1 MIQDIEKYQI
11 NPYQVIFM
19 KDSFFNRVYNF
30 IYRHKFAFGTYIY
43 TRCQYMK
50 CYFQSVKIG
59 KACKFKGPSNF
70 LVGNGGHIEIGE
82 KCIFTS
88 YETLNR
94 IGLNHRCIITA
105 SPVSDQE
112 TCLLKIGNDCGFSA
126 TSIWCFKEIIIGN
139 NVRCGANTLIMDG
152 DAHFEDPRT
161 SPPKTIVI
169 EDNVFLGA
177 NVVVKKGV
185 TIGKNSVIG
194 MNSVVTRDIPEN
206 CIAVGN
212 PCKVIKRITL

>member
-1 MIQDIEKYQI
+1 
-11 NPYQVIFM
+11 M
-19 KDSFFNRVYNF
+19 KSKFTNRVYNF
-30 IYRHKFAFGTYIY
+30 IYRYKYAFLTYIN
-43 TRCQYMK
+43 TRYQYIK
-50 CYFQSVKIG
+50 CYFQGVKIG
-59 KACKFKGPSNF
+59 YECIFKGSTHF
-70 LVGNGGHIEIGE
+70 LINNGGHIKIGN
-82 KCIFTS
+82 KCVFCS

-94 IGLNHRCIITA
+94 IGLNHKCIITA
-105 SPVSDQE
+105 SPISE
-112 TCLLKIGNDCGFSA
+112 EEMCFLKIGDNCGFSA
-126 TSIWCFKEIIIGN
+126 TSIWCFKEIVIGN

-194 MNSVVTRDIPEN
+194 MNSIVTKDIPEN
-206 CIAVGN
+206 SIAVGN
-212 PCKVIKRITL
+212 PCKVIKKITL